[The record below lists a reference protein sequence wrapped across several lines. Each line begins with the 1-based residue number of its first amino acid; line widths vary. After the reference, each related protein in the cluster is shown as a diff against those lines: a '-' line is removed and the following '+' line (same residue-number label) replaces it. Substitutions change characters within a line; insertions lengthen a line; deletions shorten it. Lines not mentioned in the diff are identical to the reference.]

1 MTRLPESTLDGLES
15 TAGDVRGLWVRRFF
29 LALLSLVLVAGL
41 LGLLGVR
48 STTSE
53 GAADGWTLSLEH
65 AAVARAGLD
74 VPFTATVTHD
84 GGFDEKV
91 TLAVTGDYF
100 DLYET
105 QGFNPVPSETS
116 RDGELFYLTFDAP
129 PEGDTLG
136 GDVRRLHP
144 AGRPTGQG
152 RHGQRDRRR
161 AARRERRLRDEAVA
175 VSPTAVRGGVM
186 EIVIR
191 AVVVFAFLWI
201 VTRAVGRATLGELST
216 FELLLYV
223 TMGDLVQQGVTQQ
236 DSSVTGAVIAVGTF
250 AILTVAM
257 SWVQFR
263 FPRSRDVITGRP
275 VLVLADGK
283 PDEGVLRRQRLA
295 IADLLAAA
303 REQGIRRTADIEY
316 AVLEANGKISFFTYE
331 GEEQSGAPEKPP
343 QN

>member
-1 MTRLPESTLDGLES
+1 
-15 TAGDVRGLWVRRFF
+15 
-29 LALLSLVLVAGL
+29 
-41 LGLLGVR
+41 
-48 STTSE
+48 
-53 GAADGWTLSLEH
+53 
-65 AAVARAGLD
+65 
-74 VPFTATVTHD
+74 
-84 GGFDEKV
+84 
-91 TLAVTGDYF
+91 
-100 DLYET
+100 
-105 QGFNPVPSETS
+105 
-116 RDGELFYLTFDAP
+116 
-129 PEGDTLG
+129 
-136 GDVRRLHP
+136 
-144 AGRPTGQG
+144 
-152 RHGQRDRRR
+152 
-161 AARRERRLRDEAVA
+161 
-175 VSPTAVRGGVM
+175 M

-191 AVVVFAFLWI
+191 AVVIFAFLWI

-250 AILTVAM
+250 AILTVAL

-295 IADLLAAA
+295 MADLLAAA